1 MTLTPIRD
9 TDTTGG
15 RNGARDT
22 DTARTAGAQRR
33 TPPRARTS
41 SDPWLYRLIERFRR
55 DKPGGLDRWS
65 EASVTDRFTDQEEGV
80 PAPRPDPYRGF
91 DVPQA
96 VPPARGNHRAFGGYA
111 ANVDAGALWQGTT
124 AQICGLFPFAS
135 ASGARVRG
143 VPFGRH
149 LHTAEPIGLDPAQ
162 WLVDGLVTNT
172 GIWVQG
178 QPGVGKSTA
187 AKRLL
192 VGLVAF
198 GFAGI
203 IPGDIKDEYSEIVAR
218 MGGQVFRIGRGLDSL
233 NPLDLGPMRAVIA
246 SSVGAQRDQLIAQAR
261 GRRLDLLESLVTI
274 VGGPAL
280 GATERLYLARAVD
293 VASAGHTRA
302 GEKDPTIPD
311 VLRVMEQGPE
321 ELRRTMEAYE
331 DTAYRRETRD
341 FRNTLD
347 LLCSG
352 PIKGMFDR
360 PSSFAI
366 DRDTPALSLSLKAIE
381 DDGDDVVASAM
392 MCSWA
397 WSAAVIEGQAASGH
411 RKNVIQIQDELW
423 RALRAAPGLVE
434 RSDRITRLNRH
445 RGVVS
450 VQSTHS
456 ITDLEALPT
465 EADRAKAKGMAAR
478 NGVKLLGGMD
488 NAEMTRLHEIAP
500 FTSQERA
507 LVTSWAA
514 PPTWVPG
521 QRHPGR
527 GKYLIKSGGRMGLPV
542 SVTLSA
548 TELALYDT
556 DSAWSDVAALSGNG
570 PDHPP
575 AVGSGIGDERE
586 AP

>member
-1 MTLTPIRD
+1 MTTTPIRPP
-9 TDTTGG
+9 TAAPEKTPK
-15 RNGARDT
+15 AR
-22 DTARTAGAQRR
+22 RR
-33 TPPRARTS
+33 S
-41 SDPWLYRLIERFRR
+41 VGSGPWLYRLLERFRPTG
-55 DKPGGLDRWS
+55 PGEDT
-65 EASVTDRFTDQEEGV
+65 ANAVAAVTDGGFTQRQEKA
-80 PAPRPDPYRGF
+80 PASAPDPYRGF
-91 DVPQA
+91 TVPEFI
-96 VPPARGNHRAFGGYA
+96 PNARGERAAFGGYA

-124 AQICGLFPFAS
+124 AQIAGLFPFAA

-172 GIWVQG
+172 GLWVQG

-187 AKRLL
+187 AKRLM

-198 GFAGI
+198 GFTGI
-203 IPGDIKDEYSEIVAR
+203 VPGDIKDEYTAITER
-218 MGGQVFRIGRGLDSL
+218 MGGQVFRIGPGLDSL
-233 NPLDLGPMRAVIA
+233 NPLDLGPMREVIA
-246 SSVGAQRDQLIAQAR
+246 GAVGAHRAQLVAQSR
-261 GRRLDLLESLVTI
+261 SRRLELLESLLVI
-274 VGGPAL
+274 AGSPAL
-280 GATERLYLARAVD
+280 LPTDRLFLARAVD
-293 VASAGHTRA
+293 IASAGHTRA
-302 GEKDPTIPD
+302 GEGDPTIPD
-311 VLRVMEQGPE
+311 VLRVMETGPE
-321 ELRRTMEAYE
+321 ELRRVLMAYE
-331 DTAYRRETRD
+331 RESRD

-347 LLCSG
+347 LLCNG
-352 PIKGMFDR
+352 PIAGMFDR

-366 DRDTPALSLSLKAIE
+366 DRDTPALSLSLHAIE
-381 DDGDDVVASAM
+381 ESGDDVVASAM
-392 MCSWA
+392 MCAWA
-397 WSAAVIEGQAASGH
+397 WSASVIDGHAAAG
-411 RKNVIQIQDELW
+411 RRRNVIQIQDELW

-478 NGVKLLGGMD
+478 NDIKLLGGMD
-488 NAEMTRLHEIAP
+488 NAEMNRLHEIAP

-542 SVTLSA
+542 TVTLSA

-556 DSAWSDVAALSGNG
+556 DNAWDSLTAASGRTTPSMTKSA
-570 PDHPP
+570 
-575 AVGSGIGDERE
+575 
-586 AP
+586 

>member
-1 MTLTPIRD
+1 MTITPLRGQD
-9 TDTTGG
+9 EDQPTRQRT
-15 RNGARDT
+15 RRESAP
-22 DTARTAGAQRR
+22 TAA
-33 TPPRARTS
+33 S
-41 SDPWLYRLIERFRR
+41 SDPWLYRMLERFRR
-55 DKPGGLDRWS
+55 DDPADT
-65 EASVTDRFTDQEEGV
+65 ATVTDRFSDREEGV
-80 PAPRPDPYRGF
+80 PAPKRDPYRGF
-91 DVPQA
+91 DVA
-96 VPPARGNHRAFGGYA
+96 AEVPPARGYREAFGGYA
-111 ANVDAGALWQGTT
+111 ANVDSGALWQGTT
-124 AQICGLFPFAS
+124 AQICGLFPFAA

-162 WLVDGLVTNT
+162 WLIDGLVTNT

-187 AKRLL
+187 AKRLM

-198 GFAGI
+198 GFAAVV
-203 IPGDIKDEYSEIVAR
+203 PGDIKDEYSEIVSR
-218 MGGQVFRIGRGLDSL
+218 MGGEVFRIGRGLDSL
-233 NPLDLGPMRAVIA
+233 NPLDLGPMREVIA
-246 SSVGAQRDQLIAQAR
+246 GSVGAERDQLIAQSR
-261 GRRLDLLESLVTI
+261 GRRLDLMESLYTI
-274 VGGPAL
+274 VGGPPPTAVQ
-280 GATERLYLARAVD
+280 RLFMARAVD
-293 VASAGHTRA
+293 IASAGHTRA
-302 GEKDPTIPD
+302 GHGDPTIPD
-311 VLRVMEQGPE
+311 VLRVMELGPD
-321 ELRRTMEAYE
+321 ELRKTVAAYDDLDYE
-331 DTAYRRETRD
+331 RATLDMRA
-341 FRNTLD
+341 TLD

-360 PSSFAI
+360 PSSFSI
-366 DRDTPALSLSLKAIE
+366 DPNTPALSLSLKAIE
-381 DDGDDVVASAM
+381 DDGDDVVAAAM

-397 WSAAVIEGQAASGH
+397 WSAAVIEGQAASGR

-478 NGVKLLGGMD
+478 NGIKLLGGMD
-488 NAEMTRLHEIAP
+488 NAEMSRLHEIAP

-548 TELALYDT
+548 TELVLYDT
-556 DSAWSDVAALSGNG
+556 DSAWSNLSAATGDG
-570 PDHPP
+570 PDNAP
-575 AVGSGIGDERE
+575 GSTTNDGKV
-586 AP
+586 AS

>member
-1 MTLTPIRD
+1 MTLTPIRP
-9 TDTTGG
+9 TDTTPT
-15 RNGARDT
+15 RP
-22 DTARTAGAQRR
+22 RR
-33 TPPRARTS
+33 GCKG
-41 SDPWLYRLIERFRR
+41 DPWLYRVLERFRTPE
-55 DKPGGLDRWS
+55 PG
-65 EASVTDRFTDQEEGV
+65 ENTTTVV
-80 PAPRPDPYRGF
+80 PAVTEHGFTQRQEKAPTPAADPYRGF
-91 DVPQA
+91 TVPEF
-96 VPPARGNHRAFGGYA
+96 VPNARGARAAFGGYA

-124 AQICGLFPFAS
+124 AQIAGLFPFAA

-172 GIWVQG
+172 GLWVQG

-198 GFAGI
+198 GFTAVV
-203 IPGDIKDEYSEIVAR
+203 PGDIKDEYTAITQR
-218 MGGQVFRIGRGLDSL
+218 MGGQVFRIGPGLDSL
-233 NPLDLGPMRAVIA
+233 NPLDLGPMRDVIA
-246 SSVGAQRDQLIAQAR
+246 GAVGAHRAQLLAQAR
-261 GRRLDLLESLVTI
+261 SRRLELLESLLVI
-274 VGGPAL
+274 AGAPAL
-280 GATERLYLARAVD
+280 LPTDRLFLARAVD
-293 VASAGHTRA
+293 IASAGHTRA
-302 GEKDPTIPD
+302 GEGDPTIPD
-311 VLRVMEQGPE
+311 VLRVMEQGPA
-321 ELRRTMEAYE
+321 ELRQVLVAYE
-331 DTAYRRETRD
+331 DREYERESRD

-347 LLCSG
+347 LLCKG
-352 PIKGMFDR
+352 PIAGMFDR
-360 PSSFAI
+360 PSSFSI
-366 DRDTPALSLSLKAIE
+366 ERDTPALSLSLKAIE
-381 DDGDDVVASAM
+381 EIGDDVVASAM
-392 MCSWA
+392 MCAWA
-397 WSAAVIEGQAASGH
+397 WSAAVIDGHAASG
-411 RKNVIQIQDELW
+411 RRRNVIQIQDELW

-478 NGVKLLGGMD
+478 NDIKLLGGMD
-488 NAEMTRLHEIAP
+488 NAEMNRLHEIAP

-542 SVTLSA
+542 AVTLSA

-556 DSAWSDVAALSGNG
+556 DTAWDSLDPVAGGTTPSLKKS
-570 PDHPP
+570 P
-575 AVGSGIGDERE
+575 
-586 AP
+586 